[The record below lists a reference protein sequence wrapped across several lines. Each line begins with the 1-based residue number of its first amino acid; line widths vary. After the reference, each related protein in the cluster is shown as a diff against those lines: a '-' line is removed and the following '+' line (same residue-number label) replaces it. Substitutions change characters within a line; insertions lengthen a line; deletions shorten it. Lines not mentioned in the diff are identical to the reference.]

1 MESICYLR
9 TRTIAFTSTASVIS
23 TASFTFLRGRH
34 NTVEAIQ
41 QRRVARLTDS
51 RAHLAG
57 AHIGRDITFVTGKA

>member
-1 MESICYLR
+1 MENRCFLR

-23 TASFTFLRGRH
+23 TASVTLLRGRH
-34 NTVEAIQ
+34 NTVEAMQ

-57 AHIGRDITFVTGKA
+57 AHISRDIAFVTGKA